1 MGVFDRFK
9 KKEDEQKIEEKKI
22 QSLTLQYSDG
32 TVANITFNG
41 TVDIDGKI
49 VHSANIQYEN
59 SDGTFR
65 GKTVLLEPIMSQDD
79 KGNWVDATEQY
90 YRSLSNRD
98 GSREAQASYNAV
110 KGFFK
115 KQDIDENVI
124 GSNYIG
130 NLAQMENGHYF
141 RHYDNDFRQKWIKK
155 RISEQQAEMQAK
167 QQREDKFMADLQ
179 QQIESL
185 PVNIKTSHA
194 EHLTPEKS
202 PFQGR

>member
-1 MGVFDRFK
+1 MGFFDRFK
-9 KKEDEQKIEEKKI
+9 KKEEQSQVEQKL
-22 QSLTLQYSDG
+22 QPLTLQYSDG
-32 TVANITFNG
+32 TVAKITFNG
-41 TVDIDGKI
+41 IVDIDGKSI
-49 VHSANIQYEN
+49 HSANIQYEN

-65 GKTVLLEPIMSQDD
+65 GKSVLLEPIMSQDSE
-79 KGNWVDATEQY
+79 GNWIDATEQY
-90 YRSLSNRD
+90 YKQMSTRD

-130 NLAQMENGHYF
+130 NLARNENGQYF
-141 RHYDNDFRQKWIKK
+141 RNYDNNFRQKCIQKHMDEK
-155 RISEQQAEMQAK
+155 QAEAEAK
-167 QQREDKFMADLQ
+167 QQRENGFMADLQ
-179 QQIESL
+179 KQVETKQ
-185 PVNIKTSHA
+185 VNIKTSHA